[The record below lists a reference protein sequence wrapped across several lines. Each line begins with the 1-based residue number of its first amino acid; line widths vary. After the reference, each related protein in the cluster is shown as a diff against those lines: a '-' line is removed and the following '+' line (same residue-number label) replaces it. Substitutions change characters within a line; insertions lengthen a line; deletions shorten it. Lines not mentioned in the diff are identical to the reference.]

1 MKPNASTIHAD
12 VGVTMRQQIHDAS
25 PGVTLKALTTALFAT
40 FLRSVTGEGSDP
52 SLLMNILQGTAII
65 VAVPDSEV
73 SDGLEKP

>member
-25 PGVTLKALTTALFAT
+25 PGVTLRALTIALFAT

-52 SLLMNILQGTAII
+52 SLLMNILQGTAVI
-65 VAVPDSEV
+65 VAVPNQEEC
-73 SDGLEKP
+73 DGTKKP